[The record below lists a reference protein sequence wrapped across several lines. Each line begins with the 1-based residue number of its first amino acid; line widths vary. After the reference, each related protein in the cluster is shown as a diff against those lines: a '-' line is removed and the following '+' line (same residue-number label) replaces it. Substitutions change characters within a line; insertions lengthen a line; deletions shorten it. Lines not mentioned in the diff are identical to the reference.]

1 MPFAANRIRP
11 LAVAVVRYEGKV
23 LAVRGVD
30 RVKNQEFFRLPGGG
44 IEFGE
49 TAEQT
54 LQREFAEEF
63 GVEIKVG
70 RRLGVAEN
78 IFCYEGKNGHEI
90 VFVFEAFLAD
100 EKLYSPA
107 GLPFVE
113 PGMEDPVARWVA
125 MTPETRLYPEA
136 VRQLNF

>member
-1 MPFAANRIRP
+1 MPFTANQIRP

-23 LAVRGVD
+23 LAVRGID
-30 RVKNQEFFRLPGGG
+30 HVKNEEFFRLPGGG

-90 VFVFEAFLAD
+90 IFVFEAFLAD
-100 EKLYSPA
+100 EKLYSPT
-107 GLPFVE
+107 GLPFIE
-113 PGMEDPVARWVA
+113 SGMEDPAARWVA
-125 MTPETRLYPEA
+125 LMPETRVYPEV
-136 VRQLNF
+136 VRHLNF

>member
-1 MPFAANRIRP
+1 M
-11 LAVAVVRYEGKV
+11 
-23 LAVRGVD
+23 
-30 RVKNQEFFRLPGGG
+30 PGGG

-78 IFCYEGKNGHEI
+78 IFVTRKKRSRNRFC
-90 VFVFEAFLAD
+90 FEAFLAD

-113 PGMEDPVARWVA
+113 PGMEDPAARWVA

>member
-1 MPFAANRIRP
+1 M
-11 LAVAVVRYEGKV
+11 
-23 LAVRGVD
+23 
-30 RVKNQEFFRLPGGG
+30 KNQEFFRLPGGG

-78 IFCYEGKNGHEI
+78 IFVTEGKT
-90 VFVFEAFLAD
+90 VTKSFCFL
-100 EKLYSPA
+100 KPF
-107 GLPFVE
+107 LPTKNCIPRQACLLLSRV
-113 PGMEDPVARWVA
+113 WK
-125 MTPETRLYPEA
+125 TPPPDGWR
-136 VRQLNF
+136 